1 MHLSGRK
8 LFLEECDVLGEI
20 HSKIQVA
27 WKFQL
32 AILHTGWVGLVTATN
47 QFL

>member
-1 MHLSGRK
+1 MHLSRRK
-8 LFLEECDVLGEI
+8 MFLKECDELGEN

-32 AILHTGWVGLVTATN
+32 AILRAGWVGLVTATN
-47 QFL
+47 RFL